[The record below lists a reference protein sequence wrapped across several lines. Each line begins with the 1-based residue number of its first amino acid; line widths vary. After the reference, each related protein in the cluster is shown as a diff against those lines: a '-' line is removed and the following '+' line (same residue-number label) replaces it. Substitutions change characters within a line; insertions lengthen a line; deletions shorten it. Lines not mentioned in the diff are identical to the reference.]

1 MTYDIIA
8 IRNIYEA
15 PFIFDPEA
23 HFTFDDEDS
32 ILKLRHLESAEAAE
46 FDGNA

>member
-8 IRNIYEA
+8 FRNIYEA
-15 PFIFDPEA
+15 PFVFDHEA
-23 HFTFDDEDS
+23 HHTFDDEGA
-32 ILKLRHLESAEAAE
+32 ILQLRHLESAEAAE